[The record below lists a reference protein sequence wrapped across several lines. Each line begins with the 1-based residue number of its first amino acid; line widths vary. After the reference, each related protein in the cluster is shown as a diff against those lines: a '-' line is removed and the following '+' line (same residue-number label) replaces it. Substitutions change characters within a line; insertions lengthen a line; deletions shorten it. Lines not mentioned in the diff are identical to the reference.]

1 MATYLAELRRLA
13 STCEFHEF
21 LNEAL
26 CDRLVCGL
34 QEEGM
39 QQRLL
44 AKPKRALELSEGIEA
59 AQKDSKEI
67 QSTENDLGAM
77 NHVGQTKN
85 NTVSCRCLGIG
96 YMQAECKYRS
106 AKCNKCYHTRY
117 LARACKRKPT
127 LLSFLL

>member
-1 MATYLAELRRLA
+1 MLNYRLLASLVASRKPGKVDYTEEFRALKEHMKPKPIKIAERFRFYKRSLKQYLAELRRLA

-59 AQKDSKEI
+59 AQKDCPQKTI
-67 QSTENDLGAM
+67 W
-77 NHVGQTKN
+77 V
-85 NTVSCRCLGIG
+85 R
-96 YMQAECKYRS
+96 
-106 AKCNKCYHTRY
+106 
-117 LARACKRKPT
+117 
-127 LLSFLL
+127 